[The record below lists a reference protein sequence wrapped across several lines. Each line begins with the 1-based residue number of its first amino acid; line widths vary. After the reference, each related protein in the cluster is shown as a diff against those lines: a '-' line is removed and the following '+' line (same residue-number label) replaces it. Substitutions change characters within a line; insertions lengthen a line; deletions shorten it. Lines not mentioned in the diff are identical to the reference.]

1 MGLRKQFAGAMVAMI
16 AAAASSAAAA
26 APVEKPIAGKQVH
39 FPNGV
44 WSGLPQIGP
53 NGKVRQCVMVAF
65 RQRAGKD
72 GPIETRVAVD
82 ISAGAGLV
90 VTIQDDGLPTE
101 QVLDDQA
108 EILIDGRSFPA
119 VGFPVGTAFVF
130 HPGDAESALN
140 AIGKATRVTLRSDG
154 AGIDSGAIKIDL
166 PTDAWSWLKQCGKTF
181 DIAIDKPTDPRAPEM
196 PVPRPRS
203 PKISIMPATP
213 AGPPGTEERQKIEGW
228 DASELRDNDGRI
240 IVCFIRRRY
249 ADGSEPGAH
258 RIATQF
264 FVSRLKGLTMV
275 LKDSEF
281 NFPEEQPIEATFKVG
296 AAPFTAVSTKVLG
309 HDEIGVFPQ
318 HPTELAEA
326 LEKSNSATIRAP
338 TGYQFEFPVRA
349 SVVPW
354 LRACA
359 RRNGFSIEPATQ

>member
-1 MGLRKQFAGAMVAMI
+1 MGLRTQFWGTLVGI
-16 AAAASSAAAA
+16 VAAAISCAAVAASA
-26 APVEKPIAGKQVH
+26 EKPIAGKQLH

-44 WSGLPQIGP
+44 WSALPQVGP

-65 RQRAGKD
+65 RERAGKD
-72 GPIETRVAVD
+72 GPIETRFGVD

-90 VTIQDDGLPTE
+90 VTMQDDALPTE

-119 VGFPVGTAFVF
+119 IGFSVGTAIAF
-130 HPGDAESALN
+130 HPGDAEGALK
-140 AIGKATRVTLRSDG
+140 AIGKAASVTLRSDG

-166 PTDAWSWLKQCGKTF
+166 PADAWNWLKQCGKTF
-181 DIAIDKPTDPRAPEM
+181 DIAIDKPTDPAAPEL
-196 PVPRPRS
+196 PTPRPRS

-213 AGPPGTEERQKIEGW
+213 AGPPGTEDRQKIDGW
-228 DASELRDNDGRI
+228 DASELRDRDGRI

-249 ADGSEPGAH
+249 ADSQEPGAH

-264 FVSRLKGLTMV
+264 FVSKLKGLTIVM
-275 LKDSEF
+275 KDTEF
-281 NFPEEQPIEATFKVG
+281 NFPEQQPIDATFKVG
-296 AAPFTAVSTKVLG
+296 AAPFTAVSTQVLG

-318 HPTELAEA
+318 HPTELADA

-338 TGYQFEFPVRA
+338 SGYQFEFPLQTN
-349 SVVPW
+349 VVHW

-359 RRNGFSIEPATQ
+359 RRNGFGIEPATQ